1 MNDAVAFAYAL
12 GDQTR
17 WRIAMLIAEK
27 TLCVCELADGLQI
40 PQSTLSSHLATMR
53 GAGLVEVTKTEKW
66 AFYRLAPAVAP
77 LFQAMQEH
85 FAGSLSKDAVLK
97 ADKKRTAA
105 RVAMRGQT
113 DCKGP
118 RRAIPPKEHAAAEPA
133 CC

>member
-12 GDQTR
+12 GDATR
-17 WRIAMLIAEK
+17 WRIAMLIADK

-53 GAGLVEVTKTEKW
+53 GAGMVEVTKCDKW
-66 AFYRLAPAVAP
+66 AYYRLARSVAP
-77 LFQAMQEH
+77 LFESMKKH

-105 RVAMRGQT
+105 RVAIRGQT

-118 RRAIPPKEHAAAEPA
+118 RRAIPPKEHAPA
-133 CC
+133 KALCC

>member
-27 TLCVCELADGLQI
+27 TLCVCELADGLLI

-53 GAGLVEVTKTEKW
+53 GAGLVEVTKCEKW
-66 AFYRLAPAVAP
+66 AYYRLAPAVAP
-77 LFQAMQEH
+77 LFQAVKEQ
-85 FAGSLSKDAVLK
+85 FATSLSKDAVLK
-97 ADKKRTAA
+97 ADRKRTAA
-105 RVAMRGQT
+105 RVALRGQT

-118 RRAIPPKEHAAAEPA
+118 RRAI
-133 CC
+133 